1 MDRGKNDTKTH
12 MRMPFEGGVMHL
24 QAKGCMRQSEARREH
39 GIVPSLDLQ
48 REHSVADT
56 LILDL

>member
-1 MDRGKNDTKTH
+1 MTGILIKRGNMDRGKNDTKTH

-39 GIVPSLDLQ
+39 GIVQSLP
-48 REHSVADT
+48 
-56 LILDL
+56 